1 MASQFHAQ
9 PAACGRCGMTAVATI
24 PELAANARADAA
36 GQLGDTKYLYPE
48 FAGWVG
54 ERSLKKILRQIL
66 PMALYRTWEIFV
78 EHQAN
83 GNECYLGVPQLAA
96 IAGRTSRTMQKN
108 LAELEAKQLLIERA
122 ERKAFGGPDETKTIR
137 AVVVKDFSNLY
148 ALAHEYH
155 ERLNT
160 SGYIAPDRAVIALI
174 TRDAHLVAKL
184 RRFDNYRRVLYNQL
198 PGPHPKPRAADRWFT
213 EDQST

>member
-9 PAACGRCGMTAVATI
+9 PAACGRCGMTATATI
-24 PELAANARADAA
+24 PALAPNGRADAA

-54 ERSLKKILRQIL
+54 ERYLKKILRQIL

-108 LAELEAKQLLIERA
+108 LAELEAKHLMSERT
-122 ERKAFGGPDETKTIR
+122 ERKAFEGPGGTKKTR
-137 AVVVKDFSNLY
+137 AVGVKDFSNL
-148 ALAHEYH
+148 ATSAH
-155 ERLNT
+155 
-160 SGYIAPDRAVIALI
+160 
-174 TRDAHLVAKL
+174 
-184 RRFDNYRRVLYNQL
+184 
-198 PGPHPKPRAADRWFT
+198 
-213 EDQST
+213 